1 MKLKNI
7 FIPASLTLS
16 IVLAL
21 ALAACADNKSV
32 GKAEATSSEK
42 SSKSV
47 AEIRIGHQKSGSLVF
62 LKDQKFLEQELT
74 KQNIKVKWVEFPSGP
89 PMLEALNTGNLDFAT
104 TGEAPPVFAQ
114 AASSGL
120 VYVAHEKASPDSE
133 GLLLPKNSPITD
145 PKQFK
150 GKRIAV
156 TKGSSAHYT
165 LVQALKK
172 YGIAFSD
179 IKPIYLQPSD
189 ARAAFEQGNVDA
201 WVIWEPYRVAAE
213 KQLGARTLFNAE
225 GLKPSYSFY
234 LARKEFAAEHPE
246 LIQTVVAQ
254 VDRADKAINA
264 DLDGFGKITAKL
276 IGLPEDIAIEG
287 VKRRQYGASFI
298 TPDVV
303 AEQQKVA
310 DAFYELK
317 LIPKHVQVQDIVWQ
331 VPPSK

>member
-1 MKLKNI
+1 MKFKQIL
-7 FIPASLTLS
+7 IPASFTLS
-16 IVLAL
+16 IAL
-21 ALAACADNKSV
+21 ALAACADNNGV
-32 GKAEATSSEK
+32 GKATATTPEK
-42 SSKSV
+42 SSKTV

-62 LKDQKFLEQELT
+62 LKDQKFLEQELA
-74 KQNIKVKWVEFPSGP
+74 KQKIQVKWVEFPSGP

-133 GLLLPKNSPITD
+133 GLLIPKGSTITD
-145 PKQFK
+145 PKQLK

-172 YGIAFSD
+172 YGIAYTD
-179 IKPIYLQPSD
+179 VQPIYLQPSD

-201 WVIWEPYRVAAE
+201 WVVWEPYRAAAE
-213 KQLGARTLFNAE
+213 KQLGARTLFNAK

-246 LIQTVVAQ
+246 LIQAVVAQ
-254 VDRADKAINA
+254 VDKADQAINA
-264 DLDGFGKITAKL
+264 DLEGFGKITAKL

-317 LIPKHVQVQDIVWQ
+317 LIPKHVQVKDIVWQ
-331 VPPSK
+331 APQSK

>member
-1 MKLKNI
+1 M
-7 FIPASLTLS
+7 
-16 IVLAL
+16 
-21 ALAACADNKSV
+21 
-32 GKAEATSSEK
+32 
-42 SSKSV
+42 
-47 AEIRIGHQKSGSLVF
+47 
-62 LKDQKFLEQELT
+62 
-74 KQNIKVKWVEFPSGP
+74 
-89 PMLEALNTGNLDFAT
+89 
-104 TGEAPPVFAQ
+104 
-114 AASSGL
+114 
-120 VYVAHEKASPDSE
+120 
-133 GLLLPKNSPITD
+133 
-145 PKQFK
+145 K

-172 YGIAFSD
+172 YGIAYTD
-179 IKPIYLQPSD
+179 VQPIYLQPSD

-201 WVIWEPYRVAAE
+201 WVVWEPYRAAAE

-246 LIQTVVAQ
+246 LIQAVVAQ
-254 VDRADKAINA
+254 VDKADQAINA
-264 DLDGFGKITAKL
+264 DLEGFGKITAKL

-331 VPPSK
+331 APPSK

>member
-1 MKLKNI
+1 MKFKQIL
-7 FIPASLTLS
+7 IPASFTLS
-16 IVLAL
+16 IAL
-21 ALAACADNKSV
+21 ALAACADNNGV
-32 GKAEATSSEK
+32 GKATATTPEK

-62 LKDQKFLEQELT
+62 LKDQKFLEQELA
-74 KQNIKVKWVEFPSGP
+74 KQKIQVKWVEFPSGP
-89 PMLEALNTGNLDFAT
+89 PMLEALNTGDFAT

-133 GLLLPKNSPITD
+133 GLLIPKGSAITD
-145 PKQFK
+145 PKQLK

-172 YGIAFSD
+172 YGIAYTD
-179 IKPIYLQPSD
+179 VQPIYLQPSD

-201 WVIWEPYRVAAE
+201 WVVWEPYRAAAE

-246 LIQTVVAQ
+246 LIQAVVAQ
-254 VDRADKAINA
+254 VDKADQAINA
-264 DLDGFGKITAKL
+264 DLEGFGKITAKL

-317 LIPKHVQVQDIVWQ
+317 LIPKHVQVKDIVWQ
-331 VPPSK
+331 APQSK

>member
-1 MKLKNI
+1 MNI
-7 FIPASLTLS
+7 ATRLHPALRPATLTLS
-16 IVLAL
+16 IAL
-21 ALAACADNKSV
+21 ALTACADNNSV
-32 GKAEATSSEK
+32 GKTATAAKADNAVS
-42 SSKSV
+42 
-47 AEIRIGHQKSGSLVF
+47 EIRIGHQKSGSLVY
-62 LKDQKFLEQELT
+62 LKDQKFLEQALA
-74 KQNIKVKWVEFPSGP
+74 KQKISVKWVEFPSGP

-120 VYVAHEKASPDSE
+120 VYVAHETASPNSE
-133 GLLLPKNSPITD
+133 GLLLPKNSTITD
-145 PKQFK
+145 PKQLK

-172 YGIAFSD
+172 YGIAYSD
-179 IKPIYLQPSD
+179 IQPIYLQPSD

-201 WVIWEPYRVAAE
+201 WVVWEPYRAAAE
-213 KQLGARTLFNAE
+213 KQLGARTLFNTE

-234 LARKEFAAEHPE
+234 LARKEFAAAHPE
-246 LIQTVVAQ
+246 LIQSVVAQ
-254 VDRADKAINA
+254 VNRADKAINA

-287 VKRRQYGASFI
+287 VKRREYGASYI
-298 TPDVV
+298 TADVV

>member
-1 MKLKNI
+1 MKFKQIL
-7 FIPASLTLS
+7 IPASFTLS
-16 IVLAL
+16 IAL
-21 ALAACADNKSV
+21 ALAACADNNGV
-32 GKAEATSSEK
+32 GKATATTPEK

-62 LKDQKFLEQELT
+62 LKDQKFLEQELA
-74 KQNIKVKWVEFPSGP
+74 KQKIQVKWVEFPSGP

-133 GLLLPKNSPITD
+133 GLLIPKGSAITD
-145 PKQFK
+145 PKQLK

-172 YGIAFSD
+172 YGIAYTD
-179 IKPIYLQPSD
+179 VQPIYLQPSD

-201 WVIWEPYRVAAE
+201 WVVWEPYRAAAE
-213 KQLGARTLFNAE
+213 KQLGARTLFNAK

-246 LIQTVVAQ
+246 LIQAVVAQ
-254 VDRADKAINA
+254 VDKADQAINA
-264 DLDGFGKITAKL
+264 DLEGFGKITAKL

-317 LIPKHVQVQDIVWQ
+317 LIPKHVQVKDIVWQ
-331 VPPSK
+331 APQSK

>member
-1 MKLKNI
+1 MKFKQIL
-7 FIPASLTLS
+7 IPASFTLS
-16 IVLAL
+16 IAL
-21 ALAACADNKSV
+21 ALAACADNNGV
-32 GKAEATSSEK
+32 GKATATTPEK
-42 SSKSV
+42 SSKTV

-62 LKDQKFLEQELT
+62 LKDQKFLEQELA
-74 KQNIKVKWVEFPSGP
+74 KQKIQVKWVEFPSGP

-133 GLLLPKNSPITD
+133 GLLIPKGSAITD
-145 PKQFK
+145 PKQLK

-172 YGIAFSD
+172 YGIAYTD
-179 IKPIYLQPSD
+179 VQPIYLQPSD

-201 WVIWEPYRVAAE
+201 WVVWEPYRAAAE
-213 KQLGARTLFNAE
+213 KQLGARTLFNAK

-246 LIQTVVAQ
+246 LIQAVVAQ
-254 VDRADKAINA
+254 VDKADQAINA
-264 DLDGFGKITAKL
+264 DLEGFGKITAKL

-317 LIPKHVQVQDIVWQ
+317 LIPKHVQVKDIVWQ
-331 VPPSK
+331 APQSK

>member
-1 MKLKNI
+1 MKFKQIL
-7 FIPASLTLS
+7 IPASFTLS
-16 IVLAL
+16 IAL
-21 ALAACADNKSV
+21 ALAACADNNGV
-32 GKAEATSSEK
+32 GKATATTPEK

-62 LKDQKFLEQELT
+62 LKDQKFLEQELA
-74 KQNIKVKWVEFPSGP
+74 KQKIQVKWVEFPSGP

-133 GLLLPKNSPITD
+133 GLLIPKGSAITD
-145 PKQFK
+145 PKQLK

-172 YGIAFSD
+172 YGIAYTD
-179 IKPIYLQPSD
+179 VQPIYLQPSD

-201 WVIWEPYRVAAE
+201 WVVWEPYRAAAE

-246 LIQTVVAQ
+246 LIQAVVAQ
-254 VDRADKAINA
+254 VDKADQAINA
-264 DLDGFGKITAKL
+264 DLEGFGKITAKL

-317 LIPKHVQVQDIVWQ
+317 LIPKHVQVKDIVWQ
-331 VPPSK
+331 APQSK

>member
-1 MKLKNI
+1 MKLKHI
-7 FIPASLTLS
+7 LKPASFTLS
-16 IVLAL
+16 IAL

-32 GKAEATSSEK
+32 GKSAATTPEK
-42 SSKSV
+42 SSGAV

-62 LKDQKFLEQELT
+62 LKDQKFLEQELA
-74 KQNIKVKWVEFPSGP
+74 KQKIQVKWVEFPSGP

-120 VYVAHEKASPDSE
+120 VYVAHEKASPNSE
-133 GLLLPKNSPITD
+133 GLLLPKNSTVTD
-145 PKQFK
+145 PKQLK

-172 YGIAFSD
+172 YGIAYTD
-179 IKPIYLQPSD
+179 VKPIYLQPSD

-201 WVIWEPYRVAAE
+201 WVVWEPYRAAAE

-246 LIQTVVAQ
+246 LIQAVVAQ
-254 VDRADKAINA
+254 VDKADQAINA
-264 DLDGFGKITAKL
+264 DLEGFGKITAKL
-276 IGLPEDIAIEG
+276 IGLPEDIAIES

-317 LIPKHVQVQDIVWQ
+317 LIPKHVQVKDIVWQ
-331 VPPSK
+331 APQSK

>member
-1 MKLKNI
+1 MKFKQIL
-7 FIPASLTLS
+7 IPASFTLS
-16 IVLAL
+16 IAL
-21 ALAACADNKSV
+21 ALAACADNNGV
-32 GKAEATSSEK
+32 GKATATTPEK

-62 LKDQKFLEQELT
+62 LKDQKFLEQELA
-74 KQNIKVKWVEFPSGP
+74 KQKIQVKWVEFPSGP

-133 GLLLPKNSPITD
+133 GLLIPKGSTITD
-145 PKQFK
+145 PKQLK

-172 YGIAFSD
+172 YGIAYTD
-179 IKPIYLQPSD
+179 VQPIYLQPSD

-201 WVIWEPYRVAAE
+201 WVVWEPYRAAAE
-213 KQLGARTLFNAE
+213 KQLGARTLFNAK

-246 LIQTVVAQ
+246 LIQAVVAQ
-254 VDRADKAINA
+254 VDKADQAINA
-264 DLDGFGKITAKL
+264 DLEGFGKITAKL

-317 LIPKHVQVQDIVWQ
+317 LIPKHVQVKDIVWQ
-331 VPPSK
+331 APQSK

>member
-1 MKLKNI
+1 MKFKQIL
-7 FIPASLTLS
+7 IPANFTLS
-16 IVLAL
+16 IAL
-21 ALAACADNKSV
+21 ALAACADNNGV
-32 GKAEATSSEK
+32 GKATATSPEK

-62 LKDQKFLEQELT
+62 LKDQKFLEQELA
-74 KQNIKVKWVEFPSGP
+74 KQKIQVKWVEFPSGP

-133 GLLLPKNSPITD
+133 GLLIPKGSTITD
-145 PKQFK
+145 PKQLK

-172 YGIAFSD
+172 YGIAYTD
-179 IKPIYLQPSD
+179 VQPIYLQPSD

-201 WVIWEPYRVAAE
+201 WVVWEPYRAAAE

-246 LIQTVVAQ
+246 LIQAVVAQ
-254 VDRADKAINA
+254 VDKAD
-264 DLDGFGKITAKL
+264 
-276 IGLPEDIAIEG
+276 
-287 VKRRQYGASFI
+287 
-298 TPDVV
+298 
-303 AEQQKVA
+303 
-310 DAFYELK
+310 
-317 LIPKHVQVQDIVWQ
+317 
-331 VPPSK
+331 

>member
-1 MKLKNI
+1 MKFKQIL
-7 FIPASLTLS
+7 IPASFTLS
-16 IVLAL
+16 IAL
-21 ALAACADNKSV
+21 ALAACADNNGV
-32 GKAEATSSEK
+32 GKATATTPEK

-62 LKDQKFLEQELT
+62 LKDQKFLEQELA
-74 KQNIKVKWVEFPSGP
+74 KQKIQVKWVEFPSGP

-133 GLLLPKNSPITD
+133 GLLIPKGSAISD
-145 PKQFK
+145 PKQLK

-172 YGIAFSD
+172 YGIAYTD
-179 IKPIYLQPSD
+179 VQPIYLQPSD

-201 WVIWEPYRVAAE
+201 WVVWEPYRAAAE
-213 KQLGARTLFNAE
+213 KQLGARTLFNAK

-246 LIQTVVAQ
+246 LIQAVVAQ
-254 VDRADKAINA
+254 VDKADQAINA
-264 DLDGFGKITAKL
+264 DLEGFGKITAKL

-317 LIPKHVQVQDIVWQ
+317 LIPKHVQVKDIVWQ
-331 VPPSK
+331 APQSK

>member
-1 MKLKNI
+1 MKFKQIL
-7 FIPASLTLS
+7 IPASFTLS
-16 IVLAL
+16 IAL
-21 ALAACADNKSV
+21 ALAACADNNGV
-32 GKAEATSSEK
+32 GKATATTPEK

-62 LKDQKFLEQELT
+62 LKDQKFLEQELA
-74 KQNIKVKWVEFPSGP
+74 KQKIQVKWVEFPSGP
-89 PMLEALNTGNLDFAT
+89 AMLEALNTGNLDFAT

-133 GLLLPKNSPITD
+133 GLLIPKGSTITD
-145 PKQFK
+145 PKQLK

-172 YGIAFSD
+172 YGIAYTD
-179 IKPIYLQPSD
+179 VQPIYLQPSD

-201 WVIWEPYRVAAE
+201 WVVWEPYRAAAE

-246 LIQTVVAQ
+246 LIQAVVAQ
-254 VDRADKAINA
+254 VDKADQAINA
-264 DLDGFGKITAKL
+264 DLEGFGKITAKL

-317 LIPKHVQVQDIVWQ
+317 LIPKHVQVKDIVWQ
-331 VPPSK
+331 APQSK

>member
-1 MKLKNI
+1 MKFKQIL
-7 FIPASLTLS
+7 IPVSFTLS
-16 IVLAL
+16 IAL
-21 ALAACADNKSV
+21 ALAACADNNGV
-32 GKAEATSSEK
+32 GKATATTPEK

-62 LKDQKFLEQELT
+62 LKDQKFLEQELA
-74 KQNIKVKWVEFPSGP
+74 KQKIQVKWVEFPSGP

-133 GLLLPKNSPITD
+133 GLLIPKGSAITD
-145 PKQFK
+145 PKQLK

-156 TKGSSAHYT
+156 TKVSSAHYT

-172 YGIAFSD
+172 YGIAYTD
-179 IKPIYLQPSD
+179 VQPIYLQPSD

-201 WVIWEPYRVAAE
+201 WVVWEPYRAAAE
-213 KQLGARTLFNAE
+213 KQLGARTLFNAK

-246 LIQTVVAQ
+246 LIQAVVAQ
-254 VDRADKAINA
+254 VDKADQAINA
-264 DLDGFGKITAKL
+264 DLEGFGKITAKL

-317 LIPKHVQVQDIVWQ
+317 LIPKHVQVKDIVWQ
-331 VPPSK
+331 APQSK

>member
-1 MKLKNI
+1 MKFKQIL
-7 FIPASLTLS
+7 IPASFTLS
-16 IVLAL
+16 IAL
-21 ALAACADNKSV
+21 ALAACADNNGV
-32 GKAEATSSEK
+32 GKATATTPEK
-42 SSKSV
+42 SSKTV

-62 LKDQKFLEQELT
+62 LKDQKFLEQELA
-74 KQNIKVKWVEFPSGP
+74 KQKIQVKWVEFPSGP

-133 GLLLPKNSPITD
+133 GLLIPKGSTITD
-145 PKQFK
+145 PKQLK

-172 YGIAFSD
+172 YGIAYTD
-179 IKPIYLQPSD
+179 VQPIYLQPSD

-201 WVIWEPYRVAAE
+201 WVVWEPYRAAAE

-246 LIQTVVAQ
+246 LIQAVVAQ
-254 VDRADKAINA
+254 VDKADQAINA
-264 DLDGFGKITAKL
+264 DLEGFGKITAKL

-317 LIPKHVQVQDIVWQ
+317 LIPKHVQVKDIVWQ
-331 VPPSK
+331 APQSK

>member
-1 MKLKNI
+1 MKFKQIL
-7 FIPASLTLS
+7 IPASFTLS
-16 IVLAL
+16 IAL
-21 ALAACADNKSV
+21 ALAACADNNSV
-32 GKAEATSSEK
+32 GKATATSPEK

-62 LKDQKFLEQELT
+62 LKDQKFLEQELA
-74 KQNIKVKWVEFPSGP
+74 KQKIQVKWVEFPSGP

-133 GLLLPKNSPITD
+133 GLLTPKGSAITD
-145 PKQFK
+145 PKQLK

-172 YGIAFSD
+172 YGIAYTD
-179 IKPIYLQPSD
+179 VQPIYLQPSD

>member
-1 MKLKNI
+1 MKFKQIL
-7 FIPASLTLS
+7 IPASFTLS
-16 IVLAL
+16 IAL
-21 ALAACADNKSV
+21 ALAACADNNGI
-32 GKAEATSSEK
+32 GKATATTPEK

-62 LKDQKFLEQELT
+62 LKDQKFLEQELA
-74 KQNIKVKWVEFPSGP
+74 KQKIQVKWVEFPSGP

-133 GLLLPKNSPITD
+133 GLLIPKGSTITD
-145 PKQFK
+145 PKQLK

-172 YGIAFSD
+172 YGIAYTD
-179 IKPIYLQPSD
+179 VQPIYLQPSD

-201 WVIWEPYRVAAE
+201 WVVWEPYRAAAE
-213 KQLGARTLFNAE
+213 KQLGARTLFNAK

-246 LIQTVVAQ
+246 LIQAVVAQ
-254 VDRADKAINA
+254 VDKADQAINA
-264 DLDGFGKITAKL
+264 DLEGFGKITAKL

-317 LIPKHVQVQDIVWQ
+317 LIPKHVQVKDIVWQ
-331 VPPSK
+331 APQSK

>member
-1 MKLKNI
+1 MKFKQIL
-7 FIPASLTLS
+7 IPASFTLS
-16 IVLAL
+16 IAL
-21 ALAACADNKSV
+21 ALAACADNNGV
-32 GKAEATSSEK
+32 GKATATTPEK

-62 LKDQKFLEQELT
+62 LKDQKFLEQELA
-74 KQNIKVKWVEFPSGP
+74 KQKIQVKWVEFPSGP
-89 PMLEALNTGNLDFAT
+89 PMLEALNMGNLDFAT

-133 GLLLPKNSPITD
+133 GLLIPKGSTITD
-145 PKQFK
+145 PKQLK

-172 YGIAFSD
+172 YGIAYTD
-179 IKPIYLQPSD
+179 VQPIYLQPSD

-201 WVIWEPYRVAAE
+201 WVVWEPYRAAAE

-246 LIQTVVAQ
+246 LIQAVVAQ
-254 VDRADKAINA
+254 VDKADQAINA
-264 DLDGFGKITAKL
+264 DLEGFGKITAKL

-317 LIPKHVQVQDIVWQ
+317 LIPKHVQVKDIVWQ
-331 VPPSK
+331 APQSK